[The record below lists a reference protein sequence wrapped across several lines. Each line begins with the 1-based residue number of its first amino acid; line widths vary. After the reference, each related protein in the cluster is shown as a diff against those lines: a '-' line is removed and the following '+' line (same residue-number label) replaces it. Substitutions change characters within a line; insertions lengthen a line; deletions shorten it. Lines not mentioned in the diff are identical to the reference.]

1 MSLRN
6 NTLDDIAA
14 VIGFSATLRL
24 SAWYGDGGN
33 LYIPANVDEDSLLTR
48 LLGISAA
55 KALSKEWGGEHLA
68 IPRLTNYEEDARKKM
83 ICRMLEKGFGTRE
96 VSSYMRVSERRVQ
109 QICRELEVEGL
120 LTPIARQDV
129 R

>member
-6 NTLDDIAA
+6 NTLDDISAI
-14 VIGFSATLRL
+14 IGFSATLRL
-24 SAWYGDGGN
+24 SAWFGDGGN
-33 LYIPANVDEDSLLTR
+33 LYVPAKVDEDSLLTR

-55 KALSKEWGGEHLA
+55 KALSNEWGGEHIA
-68 IPRLTNYEEDARKKM
+68 IPRLTTYEEDNRKKM

-96 VSSYMRVSERRVQ
+96 VSNYVRLSERRVQ

-120 LTPIARQDV
+120 LKPVARQDV